1 MAEPKGRK
9 VPSRQWSCSELK
21 DGDAALT
28 RVKREPEEDLET
40 KIKERTQI
48 FSNLYGTT
56 FTVKFFFHTLGT
68 PDLQDYEMQLQ
79 KMKEMA
85 SKVVSWIIACN
96 WVLLSTQLPL
106 RKL

>member
-40 KIKERTQI
+40 KIKERTQ
-48 FSNLYGTT
+48 SLATCMEPHLRSS
-56 FTVKFFFHTLGT
+56 FFPYFGHTRPAGL
-68 PDLQDYEMQLQ
+68 
-79 KMKEMA
+79 
-85 SKVVSWIIACN
+85 
-96 WVLLSTQLPL
+96 
-106 RKL
+106 